1 MLPNMSG
8 WEKLPNED
16 QYYDVILVQKSAN
29 IIIMMIFDIFQK
41 LFICDR
47 G

>member
-1 MLPNMSG
+1 MSG
-8 WEKLPNED
+8 REKLPNED
-16 QYYDVILVQKSAN
+16 QYYDVILVPKSAN
-29 IIIMMIFDIFQK
+29 IIIMMIFDIFKK